1 MNVSALEEYGLR
13 CAVRLAALGPSE
25 TLSAPEIAE
34 SEGLSV
40 EYVSK
45 FMLLLKRAEL
55 VRTVRGINGGFA
67 LSKTPAEIS
76 LKEVFDALN
85 SKRQD
90 AVDFCSSFSGKS
102 DVCTRSASCSIRPF
116 WKILSSYI
124 EEFTREMTL
133 QDLLQGEAE
142 TLAIT
147 IDLAQKNL
155 DQLKSLQKNLAPK
168 HPVPI
173 QEGQQA

>member
-13 CAVRLAALGPSE
+13 CAVRLAALGPME
-25 TLSAPEIAE
+25 TLSAPDIAE

-67 LSKTPAEIS
+67 LSKAPSEIS

-85 SKRQD
+85 SKKQESE
-90 AVDFCSSFSGKS
+90 DFCKSFSGKS
-102 DVCTRSASCSIRPF
+102 ETCTRSAGCSIRPF
-116 WKILSSYI
+116 WKILSSYV

-147 IDLAQKNL
+147 IELAQKNL
-155 DQLKSLQKNLAPK
+155 EHLKSLQQNLKPL
-168 HPVPI
+168 H
-173 QEGQQA
+173 QGQLA